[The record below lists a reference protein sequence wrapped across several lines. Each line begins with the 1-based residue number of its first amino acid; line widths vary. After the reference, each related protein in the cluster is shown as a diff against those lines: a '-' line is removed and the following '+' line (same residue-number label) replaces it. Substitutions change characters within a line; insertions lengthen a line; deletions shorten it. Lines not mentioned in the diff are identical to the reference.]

1 MGHAQSSV
9 MEVTSALVTQRH
21 EIIYFAV
28 TDMKRNGP
36 FSLQNVVG

>member
-21 EIIYFAV
+21 EIICIV
-28 TDMKRNGP
+28 VIDMKKNEP
-36 FSLQNVVG
+36 VSLQNVVG